1 MHPLLGD
8 PDSKVIEAYD
18 VLNREATGMQK
29 VLPGRDTSLL
39 MARESSEKSFSRRN
53 TECG

>member
-29 VLPGRDTSLL
+29 GFCPAGILL
-39 MARESSEKSFSRRN
+39 Y
-53 TECG
+53 